1 MDNTSTLI
9 LGIALSIIMIGMGLS
24 LTIADFRRV
33 VKFPLAV
40 FIGFLNQII
49 LLPIIAYTLIRWFD
63 VDSNTAIGIMVLSAC
78 PGGPTSNLLTH
89 LAKGD
94 TALSVTLTAINSII
108 TIFTIPLIVSFSVQ
122 EFGVNQG
129 SFVPPT
135 QDIIKLLIAV
145 IAVPLSIGMLLKK
158 FKPTFASKMDKPV
171 RILSSII
178 IAAVIVGLVIKE
190 RAHLVEYISNTFFI
204 AISLNISTM
213 LIGLLTALLVNLKF
227 KQALT
232 ICLESGNQNGT
243 LAIGIAGALGNPAY
257 GIPGAVYSLF
267 MYFTA
272 LVPIIIGNKKE
283 KSL

>member
-40 FIGFLNQII
+40 FVGFLNQII
-49 LLPIIAYTLIRWFD
+49 LLPIIAYALIRWLD

-158 FKPTFASKMDKPV
+158 FKPTFAKKMDKPV
-171 RILSSII
+171 RILSSVI

-190 RAHLVEYISNTFFI
+190 RANLVEYISNTFFI
-204 AISLNISTM
+204 AISLNIATM
-213 LIGLLTALLVNLKF
+213 LIGLLTALLVKLKF

-272 LVPIIIGNKKE
+272 LVPIIIGNKKD

>member
-171 RILSSII
+171 RILSSVI

-190 RAHLVEYISNTFFI
+190 RANLVEYISNTFFI